1 MLSACFCTACFC
13 SIAQWE
19 SKSRF
24 SSRLHPVLPFLAA
37 FHLFHRLS
45 ALLPDIPPKQR
56 NKRIHPPPVP
66 PKFLPVPTGIFTGCP
81 IKACSVY
88 WLPLLAEITPPRV
101 TFLLI
106 LLYKISTCLPSLK
119 LVLLPYT
126 KRASACIVHFRY
138 RSRSSFPKIFIL
150 FIEPLFCRAAGL
162 RSPLQIPAHIQTVP
176 GHLKFL
182 P

>member
-1 MLSACFCTACFC
+1 MLSACFC
-13 SIAQWE
+13 SMAQRE

-24 SSRLHPVLPFLAA
+24 SSRLHPVLPFPCR
-37 FHLFHRLS
+37 FPSLS
-45 ALLPDIPPKQR
+45 QTIQRCCQIFPR
-56 NKRIHPPPVP
+56 NKEIKNPSTTRSAKISPRSCRYFYRVP
-66 PKFLPVPTGIFTGCP
+66 NKNPFCVLVTP
-81 IKACSVY
+81 ARR
-88 WLPLLAEITPPRV
+88 ITPPRL

-176 GHLKFL
+176 GHLRFL